1 MQMAAPLED
10 DFERLRG
17 KRTSMKKRKG
27 TLLEEFFQKRSK
39 WMERRVQG
47 QRERDFRASEGVK
60 EGMAME
66 EVVVEEVNEEMGGL
80 LEAREEK
87 EVEGEEGFHIL
98 LQTPSGK
105 EEEEKKTRDL
115 MEEKEETSDLM
126 VNEDQEIGT
135 SSFNFLPLSAKE
147 EEEEKEEGS
156 LVLGKEEEEGAYK
169 DGKSFLMASPDVKA
183 SSNRFHFLSSALSEE
198 LKYEL
203 YLVQNL

>member
-10 DFERLRG
+10 DFERLGG
-17 KRTSMKKRKG
+17 KRTSMRKRKR

-47 QRERDFRASEGVK
+47 QRERDSRASKGVK

-66 EVVVEEVNEEMGGL
+66 EVVVEEVGGL

-105 EEEEKKTRDL
+105 EDEEKKTRDL

-169 DGKSFLMASPDVKA
+169 DGKSFLMASPDAKVEKA
-183 SSNRFHFLSSALSEE
+183 RSNRFHFLSSALSEE

>member
-1 MQMAAPLED
+1 
-10 DFERLRG
+10 
-17 KRTSMKKRKG
+17 
-27 TLLEEFFQKRSK
+27 
-39 WMERRVQG
+39 
-47 QRERDFRASEGVK
+47 
-60 EGMAME
+60 ME
-66 EVVVEEVNEEMGGL
+66 EVVVEEVDGEMGGL

-105 EEEEKKTRDL
+105 EKKTRDL

-147 EEEEKEEGS
+147 EEEEEGEYKE
-156 LVLGKEEEEGAYK
+156 
-169 DGKSFLMASPDVKA
+169 GKSFLMASPDAKVEKA
-183 SSNRFHFLSSALSEE
+183 RSNRFHFLSSALSEE

>member
-10 DFERLRG
+10 DFERLGG

-39 WMERRVQG
+39 WMEKRIQG
-47 QRERDFRASEGVK
+47 HREGDFRASEGVK

-66 EVVVEEVNEEMGGL
+66 EVVVEEVDEEMGGL

-87 EVEGEEGFHIL
+87 EVEGEEGFHIP

-105 EEEEKKTRDL
+105 EEEKKTRDL

-147 EEEEKEEGS
+147 EEEGAY
-156 LVLGKEEEEGAYK
+156 KEEEEEEAYK

>member
-10 DFERLRG
+10 DFERLGG

-47 QRERDFRASEGVK
+47 QRERDFRASKGVK

-66 EVVVEEVNEEMGGL
+66 EVVVEEVDEEMGGL

-87 EVEGEEGFHIL
+87 EVEGEEGFHIP

-105 EEEEKKTRDL
+105 EEEKKTRDL

-147 EEEEKEEGS
+147 EEE
-156 LVLGKEEEEGAYK
+156 GAYK
-169 DGKSFLMASPDVKA
+169 EGKSFLMASPDAKVEKA

>member
-10 DFERLRG
+10 DFDKLRG
-17 KRTSMKKRKG
+17 KRTSVKKRKG

-39 WMERRVQG
+39 WMEKRVQG

-66 EVVVEEVNEEMGGL
+66 EVVVEEVDEEMGGL

-105 EEEEKKTRDL
+105 EEEKKTRDL

-147 EEEEKEEGS
+147 EEE
-156 LVLGKEEEEGAYK
+156 GAYK
-169 DGKSFLMASPDVKA
+169 EGKSFLMASPDAKVEKA
-183 SSNRFHFLSSALSEE
+183 RSNRFHFLSSALSEE

>member
-10 DFERLRG
+10 DFERLGG
-17 KRTSMKKRKG
+17 KRTSMRKRKR

-47 QRERDFRASEGVK
+47 QRERDSRASKGVK

-66 EVVVEEVNEEMGGL
+66 EVVVEEVGGL

-105 EEEEKKTRDL
+105 EDEEKKTRDL

-147 EEEEKEEGS
+147 EEEE
-156 LVLGKEEEEGAYK
+156 VAYK
-169 DGKSFLMASPDVKA
+169 EGKSFLMASPDAKVEKA
-183 SSNRFHFLSSALSEE
+183 RSNRFHFLSSALSEE

>member
-66 EVVVEEVNEEMGGL
+66 EVVVEEVDEEMGGL

-105 EEEEKKTRDL
+105 EEEKKTRDL

-147 EEEEKEEGS
+147 EEEEE
-156 LVLGKEEEEGAYK
+156 AYK
-169 DGKSFLMASPDVKA
+169 EGRSFLMASPDAKVEKA
-183 SSNRFHFLSSALSEE
+183 RSNRFHFLSSALSEE

>member
-39 WMERRVQG
+39 WMEKRVQG
-47 QRERDFRASEGVK
+47 QRERDFRASKGVK

-66 EVVVEEVNEEMGGL
+66 EVVVEEVDEEMGGL

-105 EEEEKKTRDL
+105 EEEKKTRDL

-135 SSFNFLPLSAKE
+135 SSFNFLPLSAKKE
-147 EEEEKEEGS
+147 EEEE
-156 LVLGKEEEEGAYK
+156 AYK
-169 DGKSFLMASPDVKA
+169 DGKSFLMASPDAKGEEA
-183 SSNRFHFLSSALSEE
+183 RSNRFHFLSSALSEE

>member
-39 WMERRVQG
+39 WMEKRVQG
-47 QRERDFRASEGVK
+47 QREGDFRASKGVK

-66 EVVVEEVNEEMGGL
+66 EVVVEEVDEEMGGL

-105 EEEEKKTRDL
+105 EEEKKTRDL

-135 SSFNFLPLSAKE
+135 GSFNFLPLSAKE
-147 EEEEKEEGS
+147 EEE
-156 LVLGKEEEEGAYK
+156 GAYK
-169 DGKSFLMASPDVKA
+169 EGKSFLMASPDAKVG
-183 SSNRFHFLSSALSEE
+183 SNRFHFLSSALSEE

>member
-10 DFERLRG
+10 DFERLGG

-39 WMERRVQG
+39 WMEKRVQG
-47 QRERDFRASEGVK
+47 QRERDFRASKGVK

-66 EVVVEEVNEEMGGL
+66 EVVVEEVDEEMGGL

-87 EVEGEEGFHIL
+87 EVEGEEGFHIP

-105 EEEEKKTRDL
+105 EEEKKTRDL

-147 EEEEKEEGS
+147 EEE
-156 LVLGKEEEEGAYK
+156 GAYK
-169 DGKSFLMASPDVKA
+169 EGRSFLMASPDVKA
-183 SSNRFHFLSSALSEE
+183 KKANSNRFHFLSSALSEE

>member
-10 DFERLRG
+10 DFERLGG

-39 WMERRVQG
+39 WMEKRVQG
-47 QRERDFRASEGVK
+47 QRERDFRASEGLK

-66 EVVVEEVNEEMGGL
+66 EVVVEEVVEEMGGL

-87 EVEGEEGFHIL
+87 EVEGEEGFHIP

-105 EEEEKKTRDL
+105 EEEKKTRDL

-147 EEEEKEEGS
+147 EEE
-156 LVLGKEEEEGAYK
+156 GAYK
-169 DGKSFLMASPDVKA
+169 EGKSFLMASPDAKVEKA
-183 SSNRFHFLSSALSEE
+183 RSNRFHFLSSALSEE

>member
-17 KRTSMKKRKG
+17 KRTSVKKRKG
-27 TLLEEFFQKRSK
+27 TLLEEFFQKRFK
-39 WMERRVQG
+39 WMEKRVQG

-66 EVVVEEVNEEMGGL
+66 EVVVEEMGGL

-105 EEEEKKTRDL
+105 EKEKKTRDL

-147 EEEEKEEGS
+147 EEEE
-156 LVLGKEEEEGAYK
+156 EEEGACC
-169 DGKSFLMASPDVKA
+169 F
-183 SSNRFHFLSSALSEE
+183 R
-198 LKYEL
+198 
-203 YLVQNL
+203 

>member
-39 WMERRVQG
+39 WMEKRIQG
-47 QRERDFRASEGVK
+47 HREGDFRASEGVK

-66 EVVVEEVNEEMGGL
+66 EVVVEEVDGEMGGL

-87 EVEGEEGFHIL
+87 EVEGEEGFHIP

-105 EEEEKKTRDL
+105 EEEKKTRDL

-135 SSFNFLPLSAKE
+135 SSFNFLPLSAK
-147 EEEEKEEGS
+147 
-156 LVLGKEEEEGAYK
+156 KEEEAYK
-169 DGKSFLMASPDVKA
+169 EGKSFLMASPDAKVEKA
-183 SSNRFHFLSSALSEE
+183 RSNRFHFLSSALSEE

>member
-1 MQMAAPLED
+1 
-10 DFERLRG
+10 
-17 KRTSMKKRKG
+17 
-27 TLLEEFFQKRSK
+27 
-39 WMERRVQG
+39 MERRVQG

-66 EVVVEEVNEEMGGL
+66 EVVVEEVDEEMGGL

-147 EEEEKEEGS
+147 EEEEEEAY
-156 LVLGKEEEEGAYK
+156 KEEEEGAYK
-169 DGKSFLMASPDVKA
+169 EGKSFLMASPDAKVEKA
-183 SSNRFHFLSSALSEE
+183 RSNRFHFLSSALSEE